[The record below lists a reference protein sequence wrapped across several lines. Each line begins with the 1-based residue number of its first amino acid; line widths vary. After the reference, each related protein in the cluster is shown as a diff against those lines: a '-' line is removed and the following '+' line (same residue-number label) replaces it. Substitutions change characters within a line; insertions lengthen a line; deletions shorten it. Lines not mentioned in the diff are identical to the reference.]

1 MVLGHGHRPP
11 CSDRQDPQAGSL
23 LFAHV
28 LLVLFELDLV
38 SPDFGPWVDL
48 QLHGVIKTGKMSNTT
63 FCQAQA
69 IWQVRLWPN
78 VPSLPIKLWIHWPH
92 SGIASPAYQFV
103 QLWAEMRAD

>member
-11 CSDRQDPQAGSL
+11 CSDRQDAQAGSL

-48 QLHGVIKTGKMSNTT
+48 QLHGVIKTGMSNTT

-78 VPSLPIKLWIHWPH
+78 VPS
-92 SGIASPAYQFV
+92 
-103 QLWAEMRAD
+103 